1 MNIDEKYGL
10 CQYEKERIK
19 QSLSLVYLILINWFK
34 GTVRVISSDPKQA
47 KIAMSDLPSYPYKF
61 YLIENKLDGKV

>member
-10 CQYEKERIK
+10 CQYKMERIK

-34 GTVRVISSDPKQA
+34 GTVRVISSDPTSKDCNVRFTIVSLQVL
-47 KIAMSDLPSYPYKF
+47 SDRK
-61 YLIENKLDGKV
+61 LIRW